1 MIALPFRS
9 SLKPVGR
16 AVFAK
21 KSVKKSA
28 ACSEVLFC
36 LIVTKPVA
44 GFVLLYFTKVKI
56 LKLASNKT
64 PQNSS

>member
-9 SLKPVGR
+9 SLKPVRR

-28 ACSEVLFC
+28 ACSEFLFL

-44 GFVLLYFTKVKI
+44 GCFVVVTKVKI
-56 LKLASNKT
+56 LKLASNIT
-64 PQNSS
+64 AQNSS